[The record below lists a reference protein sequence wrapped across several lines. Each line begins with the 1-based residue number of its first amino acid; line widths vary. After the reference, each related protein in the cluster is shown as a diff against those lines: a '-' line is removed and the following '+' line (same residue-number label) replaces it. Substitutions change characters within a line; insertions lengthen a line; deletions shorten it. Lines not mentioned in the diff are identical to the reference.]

1 MGVHLVADHGAVK
14 PPESSESSER
24 EGALNLRPQDI
35 RLSAEVDPSQPRSE
49 PLPVDLAMAEADAD
63 EPEEHGSGDC
73 DRFSDG

>member
-14 PPESSESSER
+14 PPESSEL

-35 RLSAEVDPSQPRSE
+35 RLSAEVDRSQPRSE
-49 PLPVDLAMAEADAD
+49 PLPVDLAVAEAEAD